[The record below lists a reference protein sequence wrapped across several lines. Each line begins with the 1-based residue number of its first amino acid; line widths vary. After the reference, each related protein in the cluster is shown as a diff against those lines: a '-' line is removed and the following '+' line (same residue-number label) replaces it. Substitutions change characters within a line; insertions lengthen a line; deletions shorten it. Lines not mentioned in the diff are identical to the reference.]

1 MYENMDLVS
10 IIVPVYNR
18 ESDLKNCIESILHQ
32 TYKNIQLILVDDGST
47 DKSLFV
53 CRSYADKD
61 SRIIVHH
68 QNNSGPASARNKGL
82 DIAKGK
88 YIMFVDSD
96 DCIHQN
102 CIEIMCDSIK
112 QFDVNVAMCE
122 YGEQSKV
129 FARCPKTQA
138 VLVNS
143 KTMLQNGL
151 NEKEK
156 TLYCWAKLWSKEVIR
171 DIRFKS
177 LSFCEDALF
186 SIEAFLN
193 CQTPVSYV
201 TGVPLYYY
209 LRKNDSITNNLSNK
223 SLADS
228 LEVAESILKLT
239 EKSSDDIRKPAIN
252 YCISAAFFAYLQFQ
266 NDDNSNVV
274 RIRALK
280 IIKEYRKIVLFN
292 ISSSFKAKVACLLS
306 YFSMNV
312 VIIAYRLI
320 MAKQVLFEEC
330 GL

>member
-1 MYENMDLVS
+1 MDLVS

-18 ESDLKNCIESILHQ
+18 ESDLKDCIESILHQ

-47 DKSLFV
+47 DNSLFV

-68 QNNSGPASARNKGL
+68 QNNSGPAAARNAGL

-96 DCIHQN
+96 DCIHQK
-102 CIEIMCDSIK
+102 CIEIMCASIK
-112 QFDVNVAMCE
+112 QFDVRVAMCE
-122 YGEQSKV
+122 YGEYSQV
-129 FARCPKTQA
+129 FAQCPKTQTT
-138 VLVNS
+138 LMDS
-143 KTMLQNGL
+143 KSILQNGL

-156 TLYCWAKLWSKEVIR
+156 TLYCWGKLWSKEVIR
-171 DIRFKS
+171 DVRFKP

-193 CQTPVSYV
+193 CQTPIAYV

-223 SLADS
+223 NLADS
-228 LEVAESILKLT
+228 LEVAENILKLT
-239 EKSSDDIRKPAIN
+239 EKASDDIRKPAIN
-252 YCISAAFFAYLQFQ
+252 YCISAAFFAYLQVQ
-266 NDDNSNVV
+266 NDCNINVV

-280 IIKEYRKIVLFN
+280 IIQKYKRAALYN
-292 ISSSFKAKVACLLS
+292 LSSSLKVKIACMIS
-306 YFSMNV
+306 FFSMGAVKMIYKLSNR
-312 VIIAYRLI
+312 IH
-320 MAKQVLFEEC
+320 C
-330 GL
+330 

>member
-18 ESDLKNCIESILHQ
+18 ESDLKNCIESILNQ

-47 DKSLFV
+47 DNSLYV
-53 CRSYADKD
+53 CRNYADKD

-68 QNNSGPASARNKGL
+68 QNNSGPAAARNAGL

-112 QFDVNVAMCE
+112 QFDVRVAMCG
-122 YGEQSKV
+122 YGERRQV
-129 FARCPKTQA
+129 FAQCPKTQA
-138 VLVNS
+138 ILTNS
-143 KTMLQNGL
+143 KTILQKGL

-171 DIRFKS
+171 DVRFKP

-186 SIEAFLN
+186 SIEALLN
-193 CQTPVSYV
+193 CQTPISYV

-223 SLADS
+223 NLADS
-228 LEVAESILKLT
+228 LEVAENILKMT
-239 EKSSDDIRKPAIN
+239 ENTSDDIRKPAIN
-252 YCISAAFFAYLQFQ
+252 YCISAAFFSYLQVQ
-266 NDDNSNVV
+266 NDSNSNVV

-280 IIKEYRKIVLFN
+280 IIQKYKRTALCN
-292 ISSSFKAKVACLLS
+292 LSSSLKVKIACMIS
-306 YFSMNV
+306 FFSMGAV
-312 VIIAYRLI
+312 TMAYRLI
-320 MAKQVLFEEC
+320 K
-330 GL
+330 G